1 MVVKR
6 AAAAVAAILLFI
18 NITACGEKKAT
29 RYETEYLQFFDTV
42 TRVVAYTGSK
52 AEFEK
57 LEGLIYSCLEEY
69 HRLYDIYNDY
79 EGINNIKTIN
89 DRAGI
94 SPVKVDGRIID
105 LIEFAR
111 EWHDKTGGSVNIAF
125 GAVLELWHEYR
136 TASLENPE
144 KAELPP
150 ADKLREASGHTDFRK
165 VLVNKA
171 ESTVFLED
179 PDMSLDVGAI
189 AKGYAVEQAAAV
201 AKENGLVSGYISIGG
216 NVRTIG
222 GKGDDAKPWSVGI
235 RNPEADA
242 GSPVMLTLELVD
254 AAIDTSGT
262 YERYYMVD
270 GKKYHHIIHPGTLFP
285 SGYFTSVSIICKD
298 SGMADALTTAVFNMP
313 FEQGLEFI
321 EGLPETEA
329 MWVEAGGEVRYSS
342 GFKDYIKK

>member
-6 AAAAVAAILLFI
+6 AVTVVAAILLLI

-52 AEFEK
+52 EEFEK
-57 LEGLIYSCLEEY
+57 QAELIYACLEEY

-89 DRAGI
+89 DQAGI

-179 PDMSLDVGAI
+179 PEMSLDVGAI
-189 AKGYAVEQAAAV
+189 AKGYAAEQVAAI
-201 AKENGLVSGYISIGG
+201 AKKNGFVSGYISIGG

-222 GKGDDAKPWSVGI
+222 GKGDDAEPWIVGI

-242 GSPVMLTLELVD
+242 GSPVLHTLELVD
-254 AAIDTSGT
+254 AAVDTSGT
-262 YERYYMVD
+262 YERYYIVN
-270 GKKYHHIIHPGTLFP
+270 GRKYHHIINPDTLFP
-285 SGYFTSVSIICKD
+285 SGYFISVSIICKD

-329 MWVEAGGEVRYSS
+329 MWVGVAGEVRYSS
-342 GFKDYIKK
+342 RFKDYIKK